1 VPVNNSYVK
10 YAKFIGKD
18 AMVRGRPE
26 KYPVKKVIGFDQDM
40 LDAIDEWRRQK
51 TPIPTVSDA
60 IRALL
65 QKALSEHA

>member
-1 VPVNNSYVK
+1 
-10 YAKFIGKD
+10 
-18 AMVRGRPE
+18 MVRGRPE
-26 KYPVKKVIGFDQDM
+26 KYPVKKVIGFDQEM

-65 QKALSEHA
+65 QRALSEQA